1 MRLVL
6 VTRQG
11 CHLCDDAL
19 RLLQD
24 LGVHP
29 DLADVDAD
37 NELYRLY
44 DFRVPVLLVDGAV
57 VAEGRITKDQL
68 AEALRRSGRGPAP
81 G

>member
-1 MRLVL
+1 MKVVL
-6 VTRQG
+6 VTRAG

-29 DLADVDAD
+29 DLADVDSD

-44 DFRVPVLLVDGAV
+44 DFRVPVVLVDGAV
-57 VAEGRITKDQL
+57 VAEGKVTRQRLLDAGL
-68 AEALRRSGRGPAP
+68 VGG
-81 G
+81 

>member
-1 MRLVL
+1 VKVVL
-6 VTRQG
+6 VTRAG

-29 DLADVDAD
+29 DLADVDSD

-44 DFRVPVLLVDGAV
+44 DFRVPVVLVDGAV
-57 VAEGRITKDQL
+57 VAEGKVTRQRLLDAGL
-68 AEALRRSGRGPAP
+68 VGG
-81 G
+81 

>member
-1 MRLVL
+1 VKVVL
-6 VTRQG
+6 VTRAG

-29 DLADVDAD
+29 DIADVDAD

-44 DFRVPVLLVDGAV
+44 DFRVPVVLVDGAV
-57 VAEGRITKDQL
+57 VAEGKVTRQRLLDAGL
-68 AEALRRSGRGPAP
+68 VGG
-81 G
+81 

>member
-1 MRLVL
+1 MKVVL
-6 VTRQG
+6 VTRAG

-29 DLADVDAD
+29 DLADVDSD

-44 DFRVPVLLVDGAV
+44 DFRVPVVLVDGAV
-57 VAEGRITKDQL
+57 AAEGRVTRSSL
-68 AEALRRSGRGPAP
+68 EAALRRSGGGTAA

>member
-1 MRLVL
+1 MKVVL

-19 RLLQD
+19 RLLQG
-24 LGVHP
+24 LGFHP

-44 DFRVPVLLVDGAV
+44 DFRVPVILMDGNV
-57 VAEGRITKDQL
+57 IAEGRITRDEL
-68 AEALRRSGRGPAP
+68 ESALRRLGRRP
-81 G
+81 GAT

>member
-1 MRLVL
+1 VKVVL
-6 VTRQG
+6 VTRAG

-19 RLLQD
+19 RLLQE

-29 DLADVDAD
+29 DLADVDSD

-44 DFRVPVLLVDGAV
+44 DFRVPVVLVDGAIA
-57 VAEGRITKDQL
+57 AEGRVTRRSL
-68 AEALRRSGRGPAP
+68 EAALRRSGGGSAA